1 MRIIVAHNN
10 YMHRGGED
18 VVVESELALLRAHGH
33 ELIEYRRDNAEIAG
47 INKSALLL
55 DTIWSRKTV
64 ADITNL
70 IRDFQPDVIHVHN
83 TFPLISPSLY
93 WAAQRASIPII
104 QTLHNFRLLCL
115 NAMFLREGKVC
126 EDCLGRLPLVGI
138 GHKCYRDSMV
148 QSGVLAG
155 TLTLHRG
162 LRTYQNKISRYI
174 ALNEFCRRKFI
185 EGGLPA
191 SRIVVK
197 PNFIDFPASQN
208 LQRQG
213 FLFVGRLSEEKG
225 IKTLMQAIELL
236 PGSVLRVAG
245 VGPEMGFLNNVSGVV
260 GIGNL
265 SIDEVQHEMQAS
277 MALVLPSIWF
287 ENFPRTIVEA
297 FSCGLPVIASRIGA
311 LADLVEH
318 GVTGLL
324 FQPGNA
330 QDLAIKMKWA
340 LENPILM
347 EEMGHNARAKYLAE
361 YTAERNHQ
369 QLIAIYQDAISE
381 YDDTN

>member
-18 VVVESELALLRAHGH
+18 VVVESELAMLRAHGH

-138 GHKCYRDSMV
+138 GHKCYRNSMV
-148 QSGVLAG
+148 QSGVLTG
-155 TLTLHRG
+155 TLALHRG

-197 PNFIDFPASQN
+197 PNFVDFPASQN

-245 VGPEMGFLNNVSGVV
+245 VGPEMGLLNNVSGVV

-277 MALVLPSIWF
+277 MALVIPSIWF

-330 QDLAIKMKWA
+330 QDLAKKMKWA

-381 YDDTN
+381 YDDAN